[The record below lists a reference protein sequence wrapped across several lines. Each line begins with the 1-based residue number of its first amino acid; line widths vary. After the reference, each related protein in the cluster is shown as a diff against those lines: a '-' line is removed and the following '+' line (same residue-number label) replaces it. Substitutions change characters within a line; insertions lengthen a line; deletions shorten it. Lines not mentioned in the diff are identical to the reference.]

1 MKQLSLNIRLMIVFF
16 IFLAGFFISEF
27 AFVNFIKRE
36 NEQEMLQAVELT
48 KKWFEIIQI
57 EKEALGIYSDA
68 NSNIPYNYLIG
79 NDFTLTTTTLGSLN
93 AKEVSINPDFAAL
106 MVSLVKEA
114 KVKDGEKVGVIISGS
129 FPALAISTMAAI
141 QTLKLDAVL
150 MSSLGASSYGANQP
164 GASWLD
170 IETWLIKKGN
180 LNYKSVIVS
189 RGAEN
194 DIGLGL
200 SNEGIELI
208 QEAADRNKTKLFLP
222 QSISQ
227 AINDRV
233 KIFKSNNISLL
244 INIGGN
250 QAALGKCVHSVSIP
264 NGLNKNILLCDD
276 KNRGVIQ
283 EINATGVPVINLLNI
298 KELANKYGM
307 DISPGIQYFESIK
320 LYKETKKSKLILAIT
335 LLISVLSFY
344 ILKKTNT

>member
-1 MKQLSLNIRLMIVFF
+1 MIVFF